1 MGSARGSAISNP
13 ENRLSE
19 DPYKVLGVKKDASQD
34 DIQKAY
40 RKLAKKLH
48 PDLNPG
54 NKQAE
59 DRFKAVTAAYDLLSD
74 AEKRGRF
81 DRGEIDAAG
90 QERPRQR
97 YYRDFAEA
105 AQGEHPYASSEGF
118 ADLGDEGDLF
128 SSLFGRARGG
138 GRANIR
144 MRGQDIHFRMPV
156 DFLDAVNGATRRIT
170 LPDGQTLDVTI
181 PAGARDGQML
191 RLAGKGGPGI
201 GGGPQ
206 GDAFIE
212 INVAP
217 HPFFT
222 RKGDDIHLDLPV
234 SLSEAVLGGK
244 ISVPTPTGPVSM
256 TVPKGSNTG
265 SVLRLR
271 GKGVAK
277 PDKSRGDEYVTLK
290 VVLPDKPDAELEAFA
305 ANWPAG
311 KAYNP
316 RRGME

>member
-1 MGSARGSAISNP
+1 
-13 ENRLSE
+13 LSE
-19 DPYKVLGVKKDASQD
+19 DPYSVLGLKKDASQD

-40 RKLAKKLH
+40 RGLAKKLH

-59 DRFKAVTAAYDLLSD
+59 EQFKAVSAAYDLLSD
-74 AEKRGRF
+74 PEKRARF
-81 DRGEIDAAG
+81 DRGEIDASG

-105 AQGEHPYASSEGF
+105 ARGDHPYASSEGF
-118 ADLGDEGDLF
+118 SDFGDLGEESDLF
-128 SSLFGRARGG
+128 SGLFGRG

-156 DFLDAVNGATRRIT
+156 EFLEAINGATRRIT
-170 LPDGQTLDVTI
+170 LPDGSALDVTI

-212 INVAP
+212 ISVKP
-217 HPFFT
+217 HPYFT
-222 RKGDDIHLDLPV
+222 RKGDDIHLELPV
-234 SLSEAVLGGK
+234 SLGEAVLGGK
-244 ISVPTPTGPVSM
+244 VSVPTPTGPVTM

-265 SVLRLR
+265 SLLRLR
-271 GKGVAK
+271 GKGVAR
-277 PDKSRGDEYVTLK
+277 PGGARGDQYVSLK
-290 VVLPDKPDAELEAFA
+290 VVLPEKPDAELEAFVTG
-305 ANWPAG
+305 WGGG
-311 KAYNP
+311 KTYNP
-316 RRGME
+316 RRGMEA